1 MNKEMVL
8 IIDAS
13 SKLFF
18 SLMSK
23 HRAPGA
29 IPFFS
34 KYRLIDGNLTNAT
47 FSDITSVGV
56 FPGGN
61 YRSLYDHIGS
71 GDRYNL
77 KRRLDGIFILP
88 PKVTSPVDEEFIS
101 FERLSEQM
109 EFFRR
114 SLQDYAIISPA
125 TLIWRINFNDLLNYH
140 LESGADITQVIN
152 SEGERLYTFILKKE
166 KLMEFISLYRS
177 SSLRNIVELYDRS
190 LNIKTATY
198 IHNGFSKYIRT
209 VKGYYNVSMYI
220 LKKRL
225 QDHLEEEG
233 FQFRT
238 KDPINPPSYFGP
250 RSEVKCSSIA
260 TGDMIYGSVENSI
273 LFRRV
278 VIEEGAKV
286 INSIIMNNATIK
298 KGSIVENAIIDKECI
313 IEEGLHLKGKPDEPL
328 LTEKSQIIKSL
339 YMPSVC
345 ILSAECSPFIKRGGL
360 ADMVGSLAISLAKLG
375 AKVRVFLP
383 LYKEIKDKYFQNFEK
398 DSEIKLEIDS
408 KEYHI
413 STYKQIL
420 NDVEFVFLDLYMYF
434 DRELIYGYEDDP
446 ERFAYY
452 SYATLEYLKENNV
465 VVDVFHLNDWHTAL
479 FTLFKKKYEE
489 YVDSKTLF
497 TIHNLNYQG
506 ETSRDIIDKFNF
518 DYIVQGSKVNLLE
531 VGINSADILTTV
543 SKTYAEELKYEYYS
557 GNLHDSIMRRQRDIY
572 GIVNGLDEKFNP
584 ETDIEIKANYNIKT
598 VYKNKPINKEFLLN
612 LCGFSNNGDEFVI
625 GMVSRLDQIKG
636 FDLILDSIDSIME
649 DERVRIVLLG
659 VGDPEIMRRFSE
671 VEAKYPSR
679 IKCFLDYYGTKAEY
693 IYAGADIFL
702 MPSRIEPCGTSQ
714 MIALKYGTIPVVRQT
729 GGLNDTIR
737 NFEFMN
743 KKGNGFKF
751 YNYDSRDLIYT
762 VNLAKD
768 TYFNDKKGWK
778 ALIKQAMESKNSF
791 ENCAKEYLA
800 LYKLV
805 KEKERS

>member
-1 MNKEMVL
+1 MNKEMFL

-18 SLMSK
+18 NVMSK

-34 KYRLIDGNLTNAT
+34 KYRLIDANLTNAT

-88 PKVTSPVDEEFIS
+88 PKVTSPIDEEFIS

-109 EFFRR
+109 EFFAR
-114 SLQDYAIISPA
+114 SLQDYAVISPA
-125 TLIWRINFNDLLNYH
+125 TLVWRFNFNDLLKQH

-152 SEGERLYTFILKKE
+152 DEGERLYTFILKKE
-166 KLMEFISLYRS
+166 KLIEFINLYRS
-177 SSLRNIVELYDRS
+177 SSVRNIVEVFDRA
-190 LNIKTATY
+190 LNIKTDTY
-198 IHNGFSKYIRT
+198 VHHRFSKYIRT
-209 VKGYYNVSMYI
+209 VKGYYNVSMNI
-220 LKKRL
+220 LKYRL
-225 QDHLEEEG
+225 ESHLQEEG

-260 TGDMIYGSVENSI
+260 TGAMIYGTVENSI
-273 LFRRV
+273 IFRRV
-278 VIEEGAKV
+278 VIEEGAV
-286 INSIIMNNATIK
+286 IKNSIIMNNAIIK

-313 IEEGLHLKGKPDEPL
+313 IEEGLHLKGKENEPL
-328 LTEKSQIIKSL
+328 LTEKNQLVNSL

-360 ADMVGSLAISLAKLG
+360 ADMVGSLSKSLAKLG

-383 LYKEIKDKYFQNFEK
+383 LYKEIKDRYFSSFEK
-398 DSEIKLEIDS
+398 DSEIKLDIDN
-408 KEYHI
+408 KEYRI
-413 STYKQIL
+413 STYRQML
-420 NDVEFVFLDLYMYF
+420 DGVEFIFLDLYMFF
-434 DRELIYGYEDDP
+434 DRKEIYGYEDDP

-452 SYATLEYLKENNV
+452 NYATLEYLKTNGI
-465 VVDVFHLNDWHTAL
+465 VVDVFHLNDWHTTL
-479 FTLFKKKYEE
+479 FTLFKKNYPE
-489 YVDSKTLF
+489 YAQSKTLL

-506 ETSRDIIDKFNF
+506 ETSRDIMDKFNF
-518 DYIVQGSKVNLLE
+518 DYFVQGSKVNLLE
-531 VGINSADILTTV
+531 VGINSADVLTTV

-557 GNLHDSIMRRQRDIY
+557 GNLHDSIMRRQGDIY

-584 ETDIEIKANYNIKT
+584 THDIELKANYDIKT
-598 VYKNKPINKEFLLN
+598 VYKNKTINKEFLLN

-625 GMVSRLDQIKG
+625 GMVSRLDSIKG

-649 DERVRIVLLG
+649 DPRVRIVLLG
-659 VGDPEIMRRFSE
+659 VGDQSIMDRFSE
-671 VEAKYPSR
+671 AEAKYPNR

-737 NFEFMN
+737 NFEFMS

-791 ENCAKEYLA
+791 ERCAKEYLA

-805 KEKERS
+805 KEKERN

>member
-1 MNKEMVL
+1 MNKEMFL

-34 KYRLIDGNLTNAT
+34 KYRLIDANLSNAT
-47 FSDITSVGV
+47 YSDITNVGI

-61 YRSLYDHIGS
+61 YRSLSDHIGS

-77 KRRLDGIFILP
+77 KRRLDGVFILP
-88 PKVTSPVDEEFIS
+88 PKVTSPVDEEFCS
-101 FERLSEQM
+101 FERFSEQT
-109 EFFRR
+109 EFFLR
-114 SLQDYAIISPA
+114 SLQDYAVISPA
-125 TLIWRINFNDLLNYH
+125 TLVWKINFNDLLEEH
-140 LESGADITQVIN
+140 IKSGADITQVVN
-152 SEGERLYTFILKKE
+152 NLGERLYTFILKKE
-166 KLMEFISLYRS
+166 KLLEFIESYRS
-177 SSLRNIVELYDRS
+177 SSMRNIVEVFDRA
-190 LNIKTATY
+190 LNIKTNTY
-198 IHNGFSKYIRT
+198 VHNRFAKYIRT

-220 LKKRL
+220 LKHRVNH
-225 QDHLEEEG
+225 HLEEEG
-233 FQFRT
+233 FQFKT

-250 RSEVKCSSIA
+250 KSSIKTSVFA
-260 TGDMIYGSVENSI
+260 TGDMIYGEVENSI
-273 LFRRV
+273 IFRRV
-278 VIEEGAKV
+278 TIEEGAKV
-286 INSIIMNNATIK
+286 VNSIIMNNATIK
-298 KGSIVENAIIDKECI
+298 KGAIVENAIIDKECI
-313 IEEGLHLKGKPDEPL
+313 VEAGLHLKGTQEEVL
-328 LTEKSQIIKSL
+328 LTEKEQIVNSL

-360 ADMVGSLAISLAKLG
+360 ADMVGSLAKSLASLG

-383 LYKEIKDKYFQNFEK
+383 LYKEIKKKYINNFEK
-398 DSEIKLEIDS
+398 DDEISLTIDS

-413 STYKQIL
+413 STYRQVI
-420 NDVEFVFLDLYMYF
+420 NGVEFIFLDLYMYF
-434 DRELIYGYEDDP
+434 DRDKIYGYEDDP
-446 ERFAYY
+446 YRFAYY
-452 SYATLEYLKENNV
+452 SYATLEYLKQKDI

-489 YVDSKTLF
+489 YAQSKTLF

-506 ETSRDIIDKFNF
+506 ETSSSIIEDFGF
-518 DYIVQGSKVNLLE
+518 DYFVQGSSVNLLE
-531 VGINSADILTTV
+531 VAINSADLITTV

-557 GNLHDSIMRRQRDIY
+557 GNLHDSIMRRQGEIY

-584 ETDIEIKANYNIKT
+584 STDIEIKANYDIKT
-598 VYKNKPINKEFLLN
+598 VYKNKPINKEYLLN

-636 FDLILDSIDSIME
+636 FDLILDSIDSIMQ

-671 VEAKYPSR
+671 FEFRYPNR
-679 IKCFLDYYGTKAEY
+679 IRCFLDFYGTKAEY
-693 IYAGADIFL
+693 IYAGSDIFL

-737 NFEFMN
+737 SFDLMN

-791 ENCAKEYLA
+791 DRCAREYLA

>member
-1 MNKEMVL
+1 MNKEMFL

-18 SLMSK
+18 NVMSK

-34 KYRLIDGNLTNAT
+34 KYRLIDANLTNAT

-88 PKVTSPVDEEFIS
+88 PKVTSPIDEEFIS

-109 EFFRR
+109 EFFTR
-114 SLQDYAIISPA
+114 SLQDYAVISPA
-125 TLIWRINFNDLLNYH
+125 TLVWRFNFNDLLKQH

-166 KLMEFISLYRS
+166 KLIEFINLYRS
-177 SSLRNIVELYDRS
+177 SSVRNIVEVFDRA
-190 LNIKTATY
+190 LNIKTDTY
-198 IHNGFSKYIRT
+198 VHNRFSKYIRT
-209 VKGYYNVSMYI
+209 VKGYYNVSMNI
-220 LKKRL
+220 LKYRL
-225 QDHLEEEG
+225 ESHLQEEG

-250 RSEVKCSSIA
+250 KSEVKCSSIA
-260 TGDMIYGSVENSI
+260 TGAMIYGTVENSI
-273 LFRRV
+273 IFRRV
-278 VIEEGAKV
+278 VIEEGAV
-286 INSIIMNNATIK
+286 IKNSIIMNNAIIK

-313 IEEGLHLKGKPDEPL
+313 IEEGLHLKGTENEPL
-328 LTEKSQIIKSL
+328 LTEKNQLVNSL

-360 ADMVGSLAISLAKLG
+360 ADMVGSLSKSLAKLG

-383 LYKEIKDKYFQNFEK
+383 LYKEIKDKYFSSFEK
-398 DSEIKLEIDS
+398 DSEIKLDIDK
-408 KEYHI
+408 KEYRI
-413 STYKQIL
+413 STYRQML
-420 NDVEFVFLDLYMYF
+420 DGVEFIFLDLYMFF
-434 DRELIYGYEDDP
+434 DRKEIYGYEDDP

-452 SYATLEYLKENNV
+452 NYATLEYLNTNGI
-465 VVDVFHLNDWHTAL
+465 VVDVFHLNDWHTTL
-479 FTLFKKKYEE
+479 FTLFKKKYPE
-489 YVDSKTLF
+489 YAQSKTLL

-506 ETSRDIIDKFNF
+506 ETSRDIMDKFNF
-518 DYIVQGSKVNLLE
+518 DYFVQGSKVNLLE
-531 VGINSADILTTV
+531 VGINSADVLTTV

-557 GNLHDSIMRRQRDIY
+557 GNLHDSIMRRQGDIY

-584 ETDIEIKANYNIKT
+584 THDIEIKANYDIKT

-625 GMVSRLDQIKG
+625 GMVSRLDSIKG

-659 VGDPEIMRRFSE
+659 VGDQSIMDRFSE
-671 VEAKYPSR
+671 AEAKYPNR

-737 NFEFMN
+737 NFEFMS

-791 ENCAKEYLA
+791 ERCAKEYLA

-805 KEKERS
+805 KEKERN